1 MYLASITERAGVSFG
16 TAYPSRTS
24 YVCCEPQATPRA
36 VPSPTMRIGQT
47 SFVVFA
53 SKLLGSAL
61 GFVATL
67 YFARTL
73 GAAVL
78 GQYALVLAVVAWLS
92 LAGNLGI
99 SGAITK
105 RMSEGTDTPAY
116 ATAGALVVAALG
128 LALGALVL
136 LFDEAV
142 NAYVGEPVAP
152 LVVALLLLGLF
163 QSLTNSAL
171 QGERKVHI
179 TGLLTPVGIA
189 VRSIIQI
196 ALVFVGLEL
205 VGMIAGY
212 AIANFLV
219 AVVGLALL
227 SVGVARPTREHFESL
242 YEYAKFSWIGGLQ
255 SRSFNDVD
263 VLLLGV
269 FVQSSLVGVYSAAW
283 SIAKFLTLF
292 DSAVSST
299 LFPELSRA
307 DAEGNRE
314 SVAGLVEDSLTYG
327 GLILIP
333 GLFGGFLLG
342 ERLLR
347 IYGPEFVQGAAVL
360 WILILATLLY
370 GYQKQLLNALNGI
383 DRPRVA
389 FRINAAFIAANVV
402 LNVALISALGVVG
415 AAVATTASAAL
426 GVVLAVSAL
435 RSEVH
440 FTIPYGEIARQFVAA
455 VAMAAVVVGSET
467 ILETATSLNHNFAT
481 VVLLVAV
488 GATVYFLSLF
498 GLSAQFRAT
507 VIENSPL

>member
-1 MYLASITERAGVSFG
+1 
-16 TAYPSRTS
+16 
-24 YVCCEPQATPRA
+24 
-36 VPSPTMRIGQT
+36 MRIGQT

-78 GQYALVLAVVAWLS
+78 GQYALVLAIVAWLS

-105 RMSEGTDTPAY
+105 RMTEGTDTPAY
-116 ATAGALVVAALG
+116 ATAGALVVAAFG
-128 LALGALVL
+128 LALGALVF

-189 VRSIIQI
+189 VRSVIQI
-196 ALVFVGLEL
+196 ALVFVGSEL

-219 AVVGLALL
+219 AVVGLGLL
-227 SVGVARPTREHFESL
+227 SVGVARPSRKHFASL
-242 YEYAKFSWIGGLQ
+242 YEYAKFSWLGGLQ

-269 FVQSSLVGVYSAAW
+269 FLQSSLVGVYSAAW

-307 DAEGNRE
+307 DAEGRQS

-327 GLILIP
+327 GLVLIP
-333 GLFGGFLLG
+333 GLFGGILLG
-342 ERLLR
+342 DRLLR
-347 IYGPEFVQGAAVL
+347 IYGPEFVTGASVL
-360 WILILATLLY
+360 WILIAATLLY

-383 DRPRVA
+383 DRPKA
-389 FRINAAFIAANVV
+389 TFRINAAFIAANVI
-402 LNVALISALGVVG
+402 LNVLLIPTVGLVG
-415 AAVATTASAAL
+415 AAVATALSAGV
-426 GVVLAVSAL
+426 GVVLALVTL
-435 RSEVH
+435 RSEIE
-440 FTIPYGEIARQFVAA
+440 FEIPLGEIARQFAA
-455 VAMAAVVVGSET
+455 AAAMAAVVVGVET
-467 ILETATSLNHNFAT
+467 LLRTAIDLNHNFAT

-488 GATVYFLSLF
+488 GAGTYFITLF
-498 GLSAQFRAT
+498 GISEAFRST
-507 VIENSPL
+507 VFDNSPFHS